1 MNHYIESYGYTVI
14 SKDNEILEELRK
26 NDYNIIIN
34 WFNFNQGDIYY
45 SDNCTEY
52 YIVFIN
58 HEKKILKLSKDIKD
72 LL

>member
-1 MNHYIESYGYTVI
+1 MKHIESYGYTVI
-14 SKDNEILEELRK
+14 SKDNGILEELRK
-26 NDYNIIIN
+26 NDNTIIN

-45 SDNCTEY
+45 SDDCTEY

-58 HEKKILKLSKDIKD
+58 HEKKVLKLSKDIKD

>member
-58 HEKKILKLSKDIKD
+58 HEKKILKLSKDKKD

>member
-14 SKDNEILEELRK
+14 SKDNGILEELRK

>member
-1 MNHYIESYGYTVI
+1 MKHIESYEYTVI

-26 NDYNIIIN
+26 NDDNTIIN

-45 SDNCTEY
+45 SDNCIEY

-58 HEKKILKLSKDIKD
+58 HEKKVLKLSRDIKD

>member
-14 SKDNEILEELRK
+14 SKDNGILEELRK
-26 NDYNIIIN
+26 NDNTIIN
-34 WFNFNQGDIYY
+34 WFNYNDGDIYY

-58 HEKKILKLSKDIKD
+58 HEKKILKLSKDKKD

>member
-1 MNHYIESYGYTVI
+1 MKHIESYGYTVI

-26 NDYNIIIN
+26 NDYNTIIN

-45 SDNCTEY
+45 SDDCTEY
-52 YIVFIN
+52 YIVYIN
-58 HEKKILKLSKDIKD
+58 HDDKSLELSKDIKD

>member
-1 MNHYIESYGYTVI
+1 MNNIESCGYTVV

-26 NDYNIIIN
+26 NDYNTIIN

-45 SDNCTEY
+45 SDDCTEY

-58 HEKKILKLSKDIKD
+58 HEKKVLKLSRDKKD